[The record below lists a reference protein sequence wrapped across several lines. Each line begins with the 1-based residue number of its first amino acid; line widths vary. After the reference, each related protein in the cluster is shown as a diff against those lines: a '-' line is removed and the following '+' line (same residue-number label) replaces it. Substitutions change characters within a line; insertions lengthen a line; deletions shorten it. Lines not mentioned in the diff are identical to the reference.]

1 MNVTVNVRSIKGV
14 ELTEE
19 DVDCDTLLMS
29 LRVDN
34 EEASWLEAVRR
45 PGEGVMHITNLITN
59 TTCRSRGYAST
70 LLTLLLKDAA
80 RHGKIFVVTVDD
92 FSELYRKPGN
102 IYSLVGFQYINA
114 EGPEMQLV
122 F

>member
-1 MNVTVNVRSIKGV
+1 MNVTVNVRSIKGA
-14 ELTEE
+14 ELSDE
-19 DVDCDTLLMS
+19 DVDCDTLLMT
-29 LRVDN
+29 LRVDS

-59 TTCRSRGYAST
+59 TPCRSRGYASI
-70 LLTLLLKDAA
+70 LLTLLLKDAE

-102 IYSLVGFQYINA
+102 IYSLFGFQYITD